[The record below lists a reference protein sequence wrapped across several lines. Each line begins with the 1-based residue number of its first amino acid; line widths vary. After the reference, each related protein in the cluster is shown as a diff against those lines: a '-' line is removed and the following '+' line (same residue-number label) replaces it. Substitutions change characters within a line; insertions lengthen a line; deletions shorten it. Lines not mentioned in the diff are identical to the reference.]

1 LLNADL
7 TFRLFLPLHSKIK
20 NRHSSIVNPSPSS
33 LKFKIFFPMNNIHPE
48 HHRFLNRHD
57 KEVLLD
63 QKGLAIWMCGLSG
76 SGKSTIANAAER
88 VLHKQG
94 HFTII
99 LDGDNLRAGLN
110 ANLSFTDED
119 RLENIRRIAELT
131 KVLVENG
138 VIVFISAIT
147 PRGEFRDLA
156 RGIVGEQNLFEVFVK
171 ASYEACEKRDVKGLY
186 AKAARG
192 EIANFTGKDNSFEPP
207 TNPELTLNTEQL
219 SIEDAAIE
227 LVEAV
232 RERISR

>member
-1 LLNADL
+1 
-7 TFRLFLPLHSKIK
+7 
-20 NRHSSIVNPSPSS
+20 
-33 LKFKIFFPMNNIHPE
+33 MNNIHPE

-57 KEVLLD
+57 KETLLK

-88 VLHKQG
+88 VLHQQG
-94 HFTII
+94 RFTII
-99 LDGDNLRAGLN
+99 LDGDNVRTGLN
-110 ANLSFTDED
+110 ANLGFSDVD

-131 KVLVENG
+131 KILVDNG

-147 PRGEFRDLA
+147 PRGELRDLA
-156 RGIVGEQNLFEVFVK
+156 RGIVGEQHLFEVYVK

-192 EIANFTGKDNSFEPP
+192 EIEHFTGKDGSFEPP
-207 TNPELTLNTEQL
+207 HAPNLTLETENL

-227 LVEAV
+227 LIEAI
-232 RERISR
+232 RPRISLA

>member
-1 LLNADL
+1 
-7 TFRLFLPLHSKIK
+7 
-20 NRHSSIVNPSPSS
+20 
-33 LKFKIFFPMNNIHPE
+33 MNIHPE
-48 HHRFLNRHD
+48 HHRFLKRHD
-57 KEVLLD
+57 KETLLK

-88 VLHKQG
+88 VLHQQG

-99 LDGDNLRAGLN
+99 LDGDNVRTGLN
-110 ANLSFTDED
+110 SNLGFADED

-131 KVLVENG
+131 KTLVDNG

-147 PRGEFRDLA
+147 PRGELRDLA
-156 RGIVGEQNLFEVFVK
+156 RGIVGEQNLFEIYVN

-192 EIANFTGKDNSFEPP
+192 EIEHFTGKDGSFEPP
-207 TNPELTLNTEQL
+207 QNPDLTLETETL

-227 LVEAV
+227 LLEA
-232 RERISR
+232 ILPKITQA